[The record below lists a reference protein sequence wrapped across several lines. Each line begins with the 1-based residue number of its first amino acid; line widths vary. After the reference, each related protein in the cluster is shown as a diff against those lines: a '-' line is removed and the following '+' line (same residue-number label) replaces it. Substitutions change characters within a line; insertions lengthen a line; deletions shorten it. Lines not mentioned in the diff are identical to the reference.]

1 MAEQKT
7 GRAYDAKV
15 RRQAVKVLATGAGHR
30 ALASKL
36 GIPDATARQW
46 ARSYAA
52 GGKVAVMNAGATHR
66 VYPFELKLSAVKDRL
81 ENGMSVREV
90 MIKHGIPSESSVKT
104 WCRQYRAHG
113 EEALVNKP
121 RGVKPRA
128 ILLILLT
135 SSRVMCASSWSAS
148 VPRLSAPSANG
159 LRAVRLRSRSRARR
173 RSGCARFQGRASFGV
188 LALFRVRR
196 F

>member
-121 RGVKPRA
+121 RGVKPRHVREQ
-128 ILLILLT
+128 LE
-135 SSRVMCASSWSAS
+135 RW
-148 VPRLSAPSANG
+148 
-159 LRAVRLRSRSRARR
+159 RAEAERAERER
-173 RSGCARFQGRASFGV
+173 AQGGQAEE
-188 LALFRVRR
+188 
-196 F
+196 

>member
-90 MIKHGIPSESSVKT
+90 MINATYNI
-104 WCRQYRAHG
+104 
-113 EEALVNKP
+113 
-121 RGVKPRA
+121 
-128 ILLILLT
+128 
-135 SSRVMCASSWSAS
+135 
-148 VPRLSAPSANG
+148 
-159 LRAVRLRSRSRARR
+159 LRSISE
-173 RSGCARFQGRASFGV
+173 
-188 LALFRVRR
+188 
-196 F
+196 

>member
-15 RRQAVKVLATGAGHR
+15 RRQAVKV
-30 ALASKL
+30 LASKL

-121 RGVKPRA
+121 RGVKPRHVREQ
-128 ILLILLT
+128 LE
-135 SSRVMCASSWSAS
+135 RE
-148 VPRLSAPSANG
+148 
-159 LRAVRLRSRSRARR
+159 RAEAERAERER
-173 RSGCARFQGRASFGV
+173 AQGGQAEE
-188 LALFRVRR
+188 
-196 F
+196 